1 MKISSPKTKSL
12 WSSMS
17 SMTTI
22 NPSKIFIMLF
32 SVSLFIMYISNEK
45 GLSTMFF
52 THTNEYKRVEER
64 KANKQN

>member
-1 MKISSPKTKSL
+1 
-12 WSSMS
+12 MS

-22 NPSKIFIMLF
+22 NPSKIFMLF

-45 GLSTMFF
+45 EGLSTMFF
-52 THTNEYKRVEER
+52 THRNKYKRVEER

>member
-1 MKISSPKTKSL
+1 
-12 WSSMS
+12 MS